1 MLFQY
6 VMFRIYKEYSA
17 SYYINNYPGI
27 HKFNWEDNTK
37 FELFDFVGLILPA
50 HFVLFMLMWSNFE
63 LKYFKTRRQKVV
75 LKLHNQVDIGYIP
88 KYLFEENEKEF
99 LYEFEILEK
108 YQYKPTARLTKCLS
122 GNFQKTE
129 R

>member
-1 MLFQY
+1 
-6 VMFRIYKEYSA
+6 MFRIYKEYDTTFW
-17 SYYINNYPGI
+17 INHCPSI
-27 HKFNWEDNTK
+27 KKFSWKLHTK
-37 FELFDFVGLILPA
+37 FDHIDFQGFFIPGHWLLFT
-50 HFVLFMLMWSNFE
+50 LMFTNFN
-63 LKYFKTRRQKVV
+63 LKYFKKRRQKVV
-75 LKLHNQVDIGYIP
+75 LKLHDKVDIGYVP

-99 LYEFEILEK
+99 LYLYEVLQE